1 MNADTNGNKIEPL
14 TKLYSQLIINST
26 EDITQRLQRLKVNKR
41 RNKNNKTPITDN
53 KLKELIANIL
63 MS

>member
-1 MNADTNGNKIEPL
+1 MNADTNGNKTL